1 MGAIST
7 LAGSVF
13 WFWPTH
19 WRTCKSILSLGDA
32 LAAAAAVAPG
42 ATGGAGGT
50 LPAWAQAWPQ
60 TRQAASQASTLVK
73 GCRKLTLKGRHS
85 ICIHS
90 VKSFKTPIKV
100 LVY

>member
-1 MGAIST
+1 MGTMST

-32 LAAAAAVAPG
+32 AEACAALG

-60 TRQAASQASTLVK
+60 TRQAASQASAPVK

>member
-19 WRTCKSILSLGDA
+19 WRTCMSILSLG
-32 LAAAAAVAPG
+32 AVAETAVALG

-50 LPAWAQAWPQ
+50 FPAWAKACPQ
-60 TRQAASQASTLVK
+60 TRQAASQASAPVK

-85 ICIHS
+85 ICIQS